1 MKKYNKNL
9 IVLLRVAYQIFLQKW
24 PLILPKLSF
33 LLNIL
38 LKYDMYKRV
47 GGTVIA
53 YKNYTDYAGINDN
66 GAGIVEK
73 IVLRL
78 LGAGRYHPQQSINNP
93 TCDIDDLVEYKVPRY
108 SPVRK

>member
-1 MKKYNKNL
+1 M
-9 IVLLRVAYQIFLQKW
+9 
-24 PLILPKLSF
+24 
-33 LLNIL
+33 
-38 LKYDMYKRV
+38 

-78 LGAGRYHPQQSINNP
+78 LGAGRYHPQQS
-93 TCDIDDLVEYKVPRY
+93 V
-108 SPVRK
+108 

>member
-1 MKKYNKNL
+1 
-9 IVLLRVAYQIFLQKW
+9 
-24 PLILPKLSF
+24 
-33 LLNIL
+33 LNIL

-78 LGAGRYHPQQSINNP
+78 LGAGRYHPQQSINYP

>member
-53 YKNYTDYAGINDN
+53 YKNYTDYAVMQG
-66 GAGIVEK
+66 
-73 IVLRL
+73 
-78 LGAGRYHPQQSINNP
+78 
-93 TCDIDDLVEYKVPRY
+93 
-108 SPVRK
+108 

>member
-1 MKKYNKNL
+1 M
-9 IVLLRVAYQIFLQKW
+9 QKW

-66 GAGIVEK
+66 GAGTVSYTH
-73 IVLRL
+73 LTL
-78 LGAGRYHPQQSINNP
+78 P
-93 TCDIDDLVEYKVPRY
+93 TT
-108 SPVRK
+108 

>member
-38 LKYDMYKRV
+38 LKYV
-47 GGTVIA
+47 
-53 YKNYTDYAGINDN
+53 
-66 GAGIVEK
+66 
-73 IVLRL
+73 
-78 LGAGRYHPQQSINNP
+78 
-93 TCDIDDLVEYKVPRY
+93 
-108 SPVRK
+108 